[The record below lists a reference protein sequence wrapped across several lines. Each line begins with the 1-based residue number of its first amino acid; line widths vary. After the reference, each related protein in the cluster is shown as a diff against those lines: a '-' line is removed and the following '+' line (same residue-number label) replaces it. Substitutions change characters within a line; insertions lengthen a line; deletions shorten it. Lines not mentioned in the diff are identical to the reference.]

1 MPSAR
6 KSAGQKKYLA
16 LILCCGNMDR
26 GDDAVGPLCASALAE
41 RNIPART
48 MRGDTSELLD
58 AWHSA
63 QHVIVVDALHTSR
76 LPAGAVVRLDTA
88 GPGFDPASARCS
100 LNGRGLAQALPLARA
115 LGCLPSTLVLIGVE
129 AREFEWA
136 ATLSPPV
143 AAAMPSLVEA
153 VALEWN
159 RLASVAPPA
168 PPRAS
173 AVYSSHNR

>member
-1 MPSAR
+1 MRSAR
-6 KSAGQKKYLA
+6 KPAGQKKYQA

-26 GDDAVGPLCASALAE
+26 GDDAAGPLCAAALAE

-48 MRGDTSELLD
+48 LRGDTSELLD

-63 QHVIVVDALHTSR
+63 EHVIVVDALVTGHV
-76 LPAGAVVRLDTA
+76 PAGAVVRLDTA

-115 LGCLPSTLVLIGVE
+115 LRCLPRTLVLIGVE
-129 AREFEWA
+129 AANFEWA
-136 ATLSPPV
+136 ATLSPQV
-143 AAAMPSLVEA
+143 AAAMASLVEA

-159 RLASVAPPA
+159 RLATVAPPRA
-168 PPRAS
+168 QAS
-173 AVYSSHNR
+173 AVYSSHTR